1 LKSLRGGEMGGFGK
15 KKNESQNQN
24 GKKRWIKK
32 KLKKS
37 IPILNYSTITPSLEV
52 NPNVLV

>member
-1 LKSLRGGEMGGFGK
+1 MGGFGK

-32 KLKKS
+32 KLKKP

>member
-1 LKSLRGGEMGGFGK
+1 MGGFGK

-32 KLKKS
+32 KVKK
-37 IPILNYSTITPSLEV
+37 I
-52 NPNVLV
+52 NPNSKLLHHNTQP